1 MPATTL
7 YFAQLDPTWHDWVQV
22 VNVGNAPA
30 RVTCIGRNIEA
41 KTIWTAE
48 HTLPPYHTWTP
59 AVDAPKQSVSLEVRS
74 DGQPIVGERHCHSGS
89 QVLDFPG
96 ASVFGKTV
104 GRRLFFAELVAGAVD
119 WFRFLN
125 VGQADAHVSFVVRQV
140 ATARVV
146 IQRSQVVKPF
156 GWWEVGDQVMGGA
169 VQGTVEVVSTQPI
182 VGERHLHYKGGQ
194 IAVGQLGQVLEA

>member
-74 DGQPIVGERHCHSGS
+74 DGQPIV
-89 QVLDFPG
+89 
-96 ASVFGKTV
+96 
-104 GRRLFFAELVAGAVD
+104 
-119 WFRFLN
+119 
-125 VGQADAHVSFVVRQV
+125 VRQV